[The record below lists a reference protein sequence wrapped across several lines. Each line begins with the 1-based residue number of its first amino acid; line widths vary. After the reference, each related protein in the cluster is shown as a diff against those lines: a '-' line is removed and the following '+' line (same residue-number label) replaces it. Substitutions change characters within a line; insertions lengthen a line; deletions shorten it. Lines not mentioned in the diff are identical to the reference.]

1 MPSTDTIFKI
11 LHMSDLHLGKSLRAQ
26 DLAEDQA
33 YVLGQIVRRA
43 EELEPDL
50 VIISGDVFDRSI
62 PSEGAQTMFGRFM
75 ADLRRALQGK
85 ARSTPRDQAHSTLRD
100 QARILVIPGNHDSPR
115 RIAFAAELFEA
126 VGIHLVSDIRLAPAL
141 VLEKDG
147 KRAAVWALPFVT
159 HGSYHEFRR
168 NLPEDASTDTP
179 GDGSMAER
187 MAGIVAHLRPR
198 FGEYDLNILAAH
210 CYVRG
215 AALSE
220 SDTAFIGGTEAVPA
234 SLFDGFDYVALGHL
248 HRMQALSPTMWYS
261 GAPMAMSF
269 GDEGGD
275 KGFLYTELGATVVP
289 KVEPVMLE
297 PLRAFR
303 RVRGRYAELTAASS
317 TLGSDYV
324 EVILTDENPVYDAF
338 NGLAARFP
346 NLVSVRQQAFER
358 MATGAAF
365 EALPDG
371 ERRFDAENRQ
381 AFGLSQGDARHAAA
395 LGDFA
400 SFARC
405 ILEESPAEEMVKA
418 FESLLSE
425 AEQELA

>member
-1 MPSTDTIFKI
+1 MPSTDNIFKI
-11 LHMSDLHLGKSLRAQ
+11 LHMSDLHLGKSLRSQ

-43 EELEPDL
+43 EERAPDL

-62 PSEGAQTMFGRFM
+62 PSENAQTMFGRFM
-75 ADLRRALQGK
+75 ADLRRAL
-85 ARSTPRDQAHSTLRD
+85 PE
-100 QARILVIPGNHDSPR
+100 QARTLVIPGNHDSPR

-126 VGIHLVSDIRLAPAL
+126 VGIHLVSDIRCDPAL
-141 VLEKDG
+141 VLERGG

-159 HGSYHEFRR
+159 HGAYHEFRR
-168 NLPEDASTDTP
+168 SLPEDTP
-179 GDGSMAER
+179 ADAPSDGSMAER
-187 MAGIVAHLRPR
+187 VAGIVAHLRPR

-248 HRMQALSPTMWYS
+248 HRMQALSPKMWYS

-269 GDEGGD
+269 GDGGSD
-275 KGFLYTELGATVVP
+275 KGLLYTELGAATAP

-303 RVRGRYAELTAASS
+303 RVRGSFAELTAESFPFS
-317 TLGSDYV
+317 SDYV
-324 EVILTDENPVYDAF
+324 EVILTDDNPVYNAF
-338 NGLAARFP
+338 NELAAHFP
-346 NLVSVRQQAFER
+346 NLASVRQEAFER
-358 MATGAAF
+358 MAAGTGPNGLPAD
-365 EALPDG
+365 EALSDT
-371 ERRFDAENRQ
+371 ENRQ
-381 AFGLSQGDARHAAA
+381 ALGLLQGDARHAAA
-395 LGDFA
+395 LRDFA

-405 ILEESPAEEMVKA
+405 ILEEPPPEEMVKA